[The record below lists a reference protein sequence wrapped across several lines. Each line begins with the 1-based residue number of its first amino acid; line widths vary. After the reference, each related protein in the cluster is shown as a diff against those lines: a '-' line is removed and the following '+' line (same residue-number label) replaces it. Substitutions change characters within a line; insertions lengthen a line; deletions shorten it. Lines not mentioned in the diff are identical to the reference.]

1 MTINKRR
8 NFLFKSSISIRSIGK
23 SVENFTEGLRS
34 ARKNT
39 DDIIRTTRDRN
50 LFKSKLIRKD
60 NEYFRK
66 RQENVR
72 RKNREDELEASS
84 VQGVPKTQ
92 GSILAQSTRGFL
104 GRILDFLGILLI
116 GWAIQNLPRIIQG
129 IQGIIK
135 RISTVTGVL
144 GLFVEGIQN
153 ILGGIGTMIS
163 ETISRVLRLD
173 FQKQRTDIDEGLA
186 AAEQGIFNSRNELV
200 QAGNEFANS
209 ENFGLENPPGF
220 DVGKGEEN
228 KSEDDKK
235 ADQVQD
241 LKDNPELQTQIKE
254 LENVVNGI
262 APGVVE
268 EEQQDDDEVIEGDVE
283 DVEGV
288 LTNEL
293 EEEGGGSDTQT
304 SGAAAGG
311 SVDGVK
317 DPTNDLKKVSEGGT
331 EKKEKRGIFS
341 FLGFGKKKEV
351 DENKEISSNDGMVD
365 LGTTRGGFSL
375 VDGFSKE
382 DKDVSVTPVKKD
394 VNIARKRKSNKK
406 IIIIETPVQMGS
418 SSFSMPSGGKK
429 SGSSIARAV
438 SEEKILMNMQST
450 STLKYT

>member
-1 MTINKRR
+1 
-8 NFLFKSSISIRSIGK
+8 
-23 SVENFTEGLRS
+23 
-34 ARKNT
+34 
-39 DDIIRTTRDRN
+39 
-50 LFKSKLIRKD
+50 
-60 NEYFRK
+60 
-66 RQENVR
+66 
-72 RKNREDELEASS
+72 
-84 VQGVPKTQ
+84 
-92 GSILAQSTRGFL
+92 
-104 GRILDFLGILLI
+104 
-116 GWAIQNLPRIIQG
+116 
-129 IQGIIK
+129 
-135 RISTVTGVL
+135 
-144 GLFVEGIQN
+144 
-153 ILGGIGTMIS
+153 MIS

-186 AAEQGIFNSRNELV
+186 SAEQGILNSRNELV

-235 ADQVQD
+235 ADQVRD
-241 LKDNPELQTQIKE
+241 LKDNPELQAQVKE
-254 LENVVNGI
+254 LETVVNGI

-268 EEQQDDDEVIEGDVE
+268 EEQQGEDEVIEGDVE

-293 EEEGGGSDTQT
+293 EEEGGGADTQT

-394 VNIARKRKSNKK
+394 VNIAGKRKSNKK

-438 SEEKILMNMQST
+438 SEEKILMDMQST

>member
-153 ILGGIGTMIS
+153 VLSGIGTMIS

-173 FQKQRTDIDEGLA
+173 FQKQRTDIDEGIA
-186 AAEQGIFNSRNELV
+186 SAEQGILNSRNELV

-235 ADQVQD
+235 ADQAQD

-254 LENVVNGI
+254 LETVVNGI

-283 DVEGV
+283 DIEGV

-317 DPTNDLKKVSEGGT
+317 DLTNDLKKVSEGGT

-341 FLGFGKKKEV
+341 FLGIGKKKEV
-351 DENKEISSNDGMVD
+351 DENKEISSNDGMAD

-394 VNIARKRKSNKK
+394 VNIAGKRKSNKK

-418 SSFSMPSGGKK
+418 SSSSMPSGGKK